1 MPWGKVIQVVK
12 RSFCTLKTI
21 KFLIV
26 YYTDKFSSYSLVFNY
41 IVKIGKALLE
51 TEASDI
57 IIVTQII
64 TSFLSPLLQKSDI

>member
-1 MPWGKVIQVVK
+1 MLLH
-12 RSFCTLKTI
+12 TLKTI

-26 YYTDKFSSYSLVFNY
+26 YYNDIFSSYSLVLT

-57 IIVTQII
+57 IIVI
-64 TSFLSPLLQKSDI
+64 S